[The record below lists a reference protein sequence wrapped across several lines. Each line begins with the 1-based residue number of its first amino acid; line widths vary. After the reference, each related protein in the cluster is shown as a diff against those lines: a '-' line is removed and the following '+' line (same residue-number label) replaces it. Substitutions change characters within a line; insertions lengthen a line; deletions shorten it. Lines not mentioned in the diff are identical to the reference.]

1 MSDRDLIVYLPNHG
15 FADGTPIYI
24 SWLDS
29 YGYVAD
35 SDADSFKIARY
46 QDGSNCLRYSETITE
61 GYVRQYDDSA
71 GTTTISGLDHLE
83 GETVQVTSN
92 GSLVGSYTV
101 ENGSI
106 TVPIDVYTYQVG
118 LPYRM
123 KVRTMRL
130 AAPQQGNTLQTRIKR
145 IHEITVRYIRS
156 KGGKA
161 GQEYGGKEYL
171 SDLNATYSN
180 SSQDAT
186 VLSKGGFDEDAYV
199 VITSDEPYPF
209 TVLSTVISFEVEER
223 R

>member
-1 MSDRDLIVYLPNHG
+1 MSEYDLIVYLPNHG
-15 FADGTPIYI
+15 YENDTPIYI

-35 SDADSFKIARY
+35 KDANSFKIARY
-46 QDGSNCLRYSETITE
+46 QGGDIYLRYSETITD
-61 GYVRQYDDSA
+61 GYVREYDDAS

-83 GETVQVTSN
+83 GETVSVTSG
-92 GSLVGSYTV
+92 GSLVGSYKV

-106 TVPIDVYTYQVG
+106 TVPNDVYTYQVG
-118 LPYRM
+118 LPYQM

-130 AAPQQGNTLQTRIKR
+130 AVPQQGNTLQTRIKR
-145 IHEITVRYIRS
+145 IHEIVIRYIRS

-171 SDLNATYSN
+171 SDLNTTFST
-180 SSQDAT
+180 SSKDVT
-186 VLSKGGFDEDAYV
+186 ILNKGGFDEDAYT
-199 VITSDEPYPF
+199 VIVSDEPYPF
-209 TVLSTVISFEVEER
+209 TVLSTVISFDVEER